1 MTVHQAL
8 KYATSKLEKI
18 TDEPRSE
25 AKIIVAHLAK
35 TSPNRLPFFSGEIS
49 EDALDSM
56 LEKRLSRIPLQ
67 YIIGNWWF
75 YGLEFFVG
83 DGVLIPRQ
91 DTELLV
97 ETALEFLKDKPGAQ
111 VCDLCSGSGC
121 IAISLAKERQ
131 DLEVTAVEKFDKA
144 YGYLT
149 DNIKHNDAKNVKPV
163 KADVTLKSFGMYDLI
178 VSNPPY
184 IPVTDWET
192 LSPEVQK
199 EPETALLGGKD
210 GLDFYRIITSV
221 WKTALKSGGNLAF
234 EVGIG
239 EAEAVAEILKAENF
253 SEITIK
259 NDLSGIQRVVFGTLK
274 DI

>member
-1 MTVHQAL
+1 MTVQQAL
-8 KYATSKLEKI
+8 KYATLKLEAI

-25 AKIIVAHLAK
+25 AKIIVAHLGK
-35 TSPNRLPFFSGEIS
+35 TEPNRLPFFSGEIL
-49 EDALDSM
+49 EDALDDI

-67 YIIGNWWF
+67 FILGKWWF

-83 DGVLIPRQ
+83 EGVLIPRQ

-97 ETALEFLKDKPGAQ
+97 ETALELLRDKQGAQ
-111 VCDLCSGSGC
+111 VCDLCCGSGC

-131 DLEVTAVEKFDKA
+131 DLDVTAVEKFDKA

-149 DNIKHNDAKNVKPV
+149 HNITHNDAKNVMPV

-210 GLDFYRIITSV
+210 GLEFYRIITSV
-221 WKTALKSGGNLAF
+221 WKTALKSGGSLAF
-234 EVGIG
+234 EVGIN

-253 SEITIK
+253 SEITIR

>member
-1 MTVHQAL
+1 MTVKQAI
-8 KYATSKLEKI
+8 KYTTSKLEKI

-35 TSPNRLPFFSGEIS
+35 TSPNRLPFVSCEIS
-49 EDALDSM
+49 EYALDRM
-56 LEKRLSRIPLQ
+56 LEKRLSRMPLQ
-67 YIIGNWWF
+67 YILGKWWF
-75 YGLEFFVG
+75 YGYEFFVG

-97 ETALEFLKDKPGAQ
+97 ETALELLKDKPDAQ

-131 DLEVTAVEKFDKA
+131 DLKVTAVEKFDKA

-149 DNIKHNDAKNVKPV
+149 DNIKYNDAKNVNPI
-163 KADVTLKSFGMYDLI
+163 KADVTAESFGMYDLI

-192 LSPEVQK
+192 LSPEVQR
-199 EPETALLGGKD
+199 EPETALLGGDD
-210 GLDFYRIITSV
+210 GLDFYRTITSV
-221 WKTALKSGGNLAF
+221 WKTALKPGGRLAF

-239 EAEAVAEILKAENF
+239 EADAVAKTLKSENF
-253 SEITIK
+253 SEITVK
-259 NDLSGIQRVVFGTLK
+259 NDISGIQRVVFGTLK